1 MKTVTLCIVFAI
13 VSANLDRRRRY
24 HDTLIDYFNGN
35 CSEARL
41 QQLQDWIPEG
51 CPSIKYTNFHAA
63 SPNEYC
69 NARCAQYLYESI
81 NECYGEKQAFV
92 FEQECSV
99 VNATGTHCYMVAL
112 SLDIGTHCN
121 ALHFNDTYCSPT
133 CSNYVKSMYET
144 HGCCL
149 FVAVWLAVSPM
160 YVGSERETIAR
171 DDLSNCNISADFC
184 PASFS
189 KSMIGVPPIEV
200 IQTTVNIGLITGLT
214 ILAVVLV
221 TFLIL
226 ILLLAW
232 LRIRKQKH
240 SEWQVYYIYMYLSL
254 LTCQVSVT
262 VTFCVMYKF
271 FYIGKPQTLPWK
283 TIQNLVNLLYWG
295 MVCGILQG
303 VV

>member
-69 NARCAQYLYESI
+69 NARCGQYMYESI
-81 NECYGEKQAFV
+81 NECYGEQQAFV

-133 CSNYVKSMYET
+133 CSNYTKAMCET
-144 HGCCL
+144 HECCF
-149 FVAVWLAVSPM
+149 FVAIWLTVD
-160 YVGSERETIAR
+160 VGNEQEIVVINN
-171 DDLSNCNISADFC
+171 LSNCNISADFC

-189 KSMIGVPPIEV
+189 ESMIGVPPIEEMHN
-200 IQTTVNIGLITGLT
+200 TVNIGLITGLT
-214 ILAVVLV
+214 NLAFMLV
-221 TFLIL
+221 TFPII
-226 ILLLAW
+226 ILLVLW
-232 LRIRKQKH
+232 LRIRKQKKNH
-240 SEWQVYYIYMYLSL
+240 SKWQVHYTRVAIAIHMSSFSHSYFL
-254 LTCQVSVT
+254 CHV
-262 VTFCVMYKF
+262 
-271 FYIGKPQTLPWK
+271 
-283 TIQNLVNLLYWG
+283 
-295 MVCGILQG
+295 
-303 VV
+303 